1 MVSRHRHD
9 FALRTVWTGAVKGPT
24 IGPDSYSRDYEVR
37 SQGKPAIAAS
47 TGPAY
52 GGDPAKPNPED
63 LLLGALSGCHLL
75 SYLALAARAGILV
88 TAYEDDAA
96 CVLDMKDGR
105 VRIVEATLRPV
116 VTIAAGGDV
125 EKAKKLHER
134 AHEICFISNSV
145 NFPVAI
151 EPRIVTR

>member
-1 MVSRHRHD
+1 MASRHRHD
-9 FALRTVWTGAVKGPT
+9 FALRTVWTGAAKGPT
-24 IGPDSYSRDYEVR
+24 SGPDSYSRDYEVH

-52 GGDPAKPNPED
+52 GGDPARPNPED

-75 SYLALAARAGILV
+75 SYLALAARAGVLV
-88 TAYEDDAA
+88 TAYEDDAT

-105 VRIVEATLRPV
+105 VRIVEATLRPT

-151 EPRIVTR
+151 EPRMVVR